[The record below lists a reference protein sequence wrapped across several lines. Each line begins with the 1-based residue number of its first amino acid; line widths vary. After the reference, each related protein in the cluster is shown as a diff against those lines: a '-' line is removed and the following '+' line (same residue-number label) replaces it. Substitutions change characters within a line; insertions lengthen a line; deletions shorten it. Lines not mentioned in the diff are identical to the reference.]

1 MFDNDQLSKIRMII
15 EHFNKT
21 MLDLVT
27 PKKNLSIDG
36 SMMLWLWRGRLMSEY
51 TSKIKAITNKN
62 NQK

>member
-27 PKKNLSIDG
+27 PKKKLSIDG
-36 SMMLWLWRGRLMSEY
+36 SMMVWRGRLMSEY

>member
-36 SMMLWLWRGRLMSEY
+36 SMMVWRGRLMSEY

>member
-36 SMMLWLWRGRLMSEY
+36 SMMLWRGRLMSEY
-51 TSKIKAITNKN
+51 TSKIKARTNKN

>member
-36 SMMLWLWRGRLMSEY
+36 SMMLWRGRLMSEY
-51 TSKIKAITNKN
+51 TSQIKAITNKN

>member
-36 SMMLWLWRGRLMSEY
+36 SMMVWRGRLMSEY

-62 NQK
+62 YQK

>member
-36 SMMLWLWRGRLMSEY
+36 SMMLWRGRLMSEY
-51 TSKIKAITNKN
+51 TSKIEAITNKN

>member
-36 SMMLWLWRGRLMSEY
+36 SMMLWRGRLMSEY